1 MPTPLCDVYKLAGSL
16 DMQLVTPE
24 LHPSNDFYGFA
35 ALLKRYAGVLP
46 EYQIKAVIEHGP
58 TMGFGIWDVDVKSKL
73 PAILPMSCY
82 RVQFLKKKTAQAII
96 PIGPMITYA
105 EHYLSNEELQ
115 KEKKRIG
122 KNLLA
127 FPAHSTHHVDSE
139 YDVHAHSRF
148 LEKIGRDFD
157 TITICLSWKDVL
169 LGKAELYRQ
178 HGFECVTAGHMFDPL
193 FMSRLKSIIELATLT
208 TSFELTSAFGYSVLM
223 GKPHYYHEFDTTWR
237 AESHDIIHRDTLG
250 GKTAKPLFQW
260 VLNLFSELRDDIT
273 PKQREAVYHYFGF
286 YDTKTPEE
294 VRAVF
299 EITED
304 MYRQPEKYFFL
315 TPAGKIAGQ
324 LRDWCSP
331 FRKKRKQHT
340 KEACPQEIACR
351 TSTYSGERPKDIMI
365 SMKGYV
371 GGRGNIATDH
381 NVVPAVRP
389 DTKNSLRSSPAVC
402 CMPWDIQGETQREK
416 TWKAG
421 LQRTLLEPMLSPDIF
436 AKPKTNRLL
445 HSDIPIASY
454 PRSGNTWMRLL
465 LTDII
470 LQYHGFQTDTKMPIH
485 QDNVI
490 PELPTADKLDP
501 RINLPFR
508 LIKSHD
514 QYDPITKKAVYIF
527 RLPQDSLCSDYHFHR
542 RYPQLQAQ
550 LEQDINVFCL
560 KRVNEWLE
568 HIASYVQA
576 KLSGACDVLF
586 VSYERLHGDT
596 VGVLMKTA
604 AFLGLTVSEKMC
616 RKAVEN
622 HLFKKHRATETLGSE
637 YREFFFR
644 KGKVGSGKDE
654 LRRDVFLIIE
664 HKAKPYYEKA
674 VLLECAD
681 SQPAGATGSAERNI
695 VLSQMQKGKS
705 GMSTYV
711 PWHENQH
718 RLLNLGCGSR
728 YHPAWVNVDFRS
740 NGNGVIVHDLKKRLP
755 FDDVSFDAVYHSH
768 VLEHFPKHHA
778 PLFLRECFRVLRPGG
793 ILRVV
798 VPDLEQIV
806 RLYLEALEKSL
817 QGNHEAQ
824 YRYEWIML
832 ELFDQ
837 MVRNVS
843 GGDMFQYWRQNPM
856 PAEAFVIARMGS
868 EVKNVLHDLRS
879 RQSSSSNPRPPEAPR
894 EPEAIGRF
902 RLSGEVH
909 QWMYD
914 RYSLGKLLCEAGF
927 EDVRVCRAD
936 ESAIPDFNTYR
947 LDIESDGSVRK
958 PDSLFMEGRKPA
970 AVTVR
975 EERTT

>member
-1 MPTPLCDVYKLAGSL
+1 M
-16 DMQLVTPE
+16 
-24 LHPSNDFYGFA
+24 
-35 ALLKRYAGVLP
+35 
-46 EYQIKAVIEHGP
+46 
-58 TMGFGIWDVDVKSKL
+58 
-73 PAILPMSCY
+73 
-82 RVQFLKKKTAQAII
+82 
-96 PIGPMITYA
+96 
-105 EHYLSNEELQ
+105 
-115 KEKKRIG
+115 
-122 KNLLA
+122 
-127 FPAHSTHHVDSE
+127 
-139 YDVHAHSRF
+139 HAHSRF

-324 LRDWCSP
+324 RRDWCSA
-331 FRKKRKQHT
+331 FRKKRTQHI
-340 KEACPQEIACR
+340 KEAYPQKMAGD
-351 TSTYSGERPKDIMI
+351 TSTS
-365 SMKGYV
+365 
-371 GGRGNIATDH
+371 
-381 NVVPAVRP
+381 
-389 DTKNSLRSSPAVC
+389 
-402 CMPWDIQGETQREK
+402 
-416 TWKAG
+416 
-421 LQRTLLEPMLSPDIF
+421 
-436 AKPKTNRLL
+436 
-445 HSDIPIASY
+445 
-454 PRSGNTWMRLL
+454 
-465 LTDII
+465 
-470 LQYHGFQTDTKMPIH
+470 
-485 QDNVI
+485 
-490 PELPTADKLDP
+490 
-501 RINLPFR
+501 
-508 LIKSHD
+508 KS
-514 QYDPITKKAVYIF
+514 F
-527 RLPQDSLCSDYHFHR
+527 
-542 RYPQLQAQ
+542 
-550 LEQDINVFCL
+550 
-560 KRVNEWLE
+560 
-568 HIASYVQA
+568 
-576 KLSGACDVLF
+576 
-586 VSYERLHGDT
+586 
-596 VGVLMKTA
+596 
-604 AFLGLTVSEKMC
+604 
-616 RKAVEN
+616 
-622 HLFKKHRATETLGSE
+622 
-637 YREFFFR
+637 YR
-644 KGKVGSGKDE
+644 
-654 LRRDVFLIIE
+654 
-664 HKAKPYYEKA
+664 
-674 VLLECAD
+674 
-681 SQPAGATGSAERNI
+681 
-695 VLSQMQKGKS
+695 
-705 GMSTYV
+705 
-711 PWHENQH
+711 

-843 GGDMFQYWRQNPM
+843 GGDMLQYWRQNPM